1 MGWPMDSQTPKL
13 QVNWNFSTIAELHIV
28 ADLIIWE
35 SRQWDR
41 SRLNFCFLN
50 ICIPSSPTHVTPPL
64 APSFDGK
71 FSVQAAYHLD
81 QFHRFL
87 SHEVL
92 TKQDWTLLWKLKI
105 HEWLKLLWKL
115 AWDTLSTRSVLKF
128 RIPATEEHYSTCQ
141 YPSESTI
148 HLFLKCP
155 ILHRCGVW
163 SSSLWSL
170 PLCSNG
176 FPNNGSSDQIHHIFR
191 RKTSSSPENN

>member
-1 MGWPMDSQTPKL
+1 MFT
-13 QVNWNFSTIAELHIV
+13 T
-28 ADLIIWE
+28 
-35 SRQWDR
+35 
-41 SRLNFCFLN
+41 
-50 ICIPSSPTHVTPPL
+50 L

-105 HEWLKLLWKL
+105 HEWLKLLQKL
-115 AWDTLSTRSVLKF
+115 AWDTLSTRAVLKF
-128 RIPATEEHYSTCQ
+128 RIPAIEEHYSTCQ

-148 HLFLKCP
+148 HLFLRCP

-176 FPNNGSSDQIHHIFR
+176 FPNNGSSDQIHHMFR
-191 RKTSSSPENN
+191 KKPLAHQWTIKSIYIILSNSLWSLIGSKEQIGFSKCSNRL